1 MLIVKPIDPRPDIAL
16 SKGAEHANYL
26 RRLIAR
32 NAEDHFGDA
41 ALTFDRDVPVADVM
55 RRLRLA
61 KLKTH
66 MELAGDDLS
75 GARDMLGV
83 TAGLTDLADA
93 TLAAAL
99 EAALAKYSL
108 VATGIFLVALGKMGA
123 HELNYS
129 SDIDFCCFYDPDV
142 FDGGERSAGDAANR
156 VTREMVRIMTEFTR
170 EGYVFRTD
178 LRLRPDPGSTPLAVS
193 TGMADVYYE
202 SVGQNWE
209 RMVWI
214 KARACAGDRDAAA
227 IFLKGMQPFVWR
239 RNLDYWALN
248 DIQAIKRMINTKI
261 KAGEMRDVAPDVKLG
276 SGGIREI
283 EFFVQTQQL
292 ILGGRNPILRGRT
305 TLGALDALVVE
316 GVVEK
321 AVSEDLRAAY
331 FALRNVEHRL
341 QMCDDAQTHKVPEDD
356 AAREDVAA
364 LCGYA
369 NLTSFDRDLLDTRRI
384 VQAAY
389 QSLFSDADRQAAE
402 GRVGNLVFTG
412 VDDDPGTV
420 ETLTAQ
426 GFSNPSAAIQTIRN
440 WHRGAVPATK
450 TARGRELLTA
460 ILPQMLEAMGKTGE
474 ADEAFRWFTRF
485 FEGLNSG
492 VQTLSMLL
500 AESELLDDLVA
511 TLALAPR
518 LAEILARRPDL
529 LEVLV
534 SGRDPDKPTLV
545 PGTPFDTAMDEWRR
559 YHREMSFLI
568 GHRLLHGQI
577 DAQDVASHWS
587 ELANASIAQM
597 AEAAANETVRRYG
610 EAPGKYA
617 VFALGKLGGM
627 EMTAGSDLDI
637 ILIYAA
643 DDLEAQSWF
652 TRLTQ
657 RLITALS
664 APTAEGALYE
674 VDMRLRPSGGAGPV
688 AVSIDAFERY
698 HNEDSWTWE
707 HMALTRLRTVCGD
720 ATLGARAVCIA
731 RDVIVKRAATS
742 ADGISI
748 DVREMRERLYRD
760 RPGKGLWDMKLAAG
774 GLVDIE
780 FLVQREQLLAVNLDG
795 TEANTEAALQKL
807 SERGHLDATAA
818 GDLKRGL
825 KFLQN
830 LQQVQRLA
838 VGVDFEHAQMPAG
851 LKNRLC
857 RAVGRQKFSQLEEEI
872 KSIKTT
878 NKNIVHH
885 KLQISATEKEN

>member
-1 MLIVKPIDPRPDIAL
+1 MLIVKPIGPHPAIAL

-26 RRLIAR
+26 RRLMTR
-32 NAEDHFGDA
+32 NADGEFGDA
-41 ALTFDRDVPVADVM
+41 ALEFSRDVPIEDVM

-66 MELAGDDLS
+66 MELASDDLS

-83 TAGLTDLADA
+83 TARLTDLADA

-99 EAALAKYSL
+99 EAALAKYNL
-108 VATGIFLVALGKMGA
+108 VTTGIFLIALGKMGA

-142 FDGGERSAGDAANR
+142 FNGGERSAGDAANR
-156 VTREMVRIMTEFTR
+156 VTLEMVRIMTELTA

-214 KARACAGDRDAAA
+214 KARVCAGDRDAAA
-227 IFLKGMQPFVWR
+227 KFLKGMQPFVWR

-261 KAGEMRDVAPDVKLG
+261 KADEIRDVAPNVKLG
-276 SGGIREI
+276 AGGIREI

-292 ILGGRNPILRGRT
+292 ILGGRNAKLRDIT
-305 TLGALDALVVE
+305 TLGALDALVVD
-316 GVVEK
+316 GIVEK
-321 AVSEDLRAAY
+321 SISTDLHAAY

-341 QMCDDAQTHKVPEDD
+341 QMRDDAQTHKVPEDTE
-356 AAREDVAA
+356 AREHVAA
-364 LCGYA
+364 LCGYGDLA
-369 NLTSFDRDLLDTRRI
+369 GFDRDLLDTRHI

-389 QSLFSDADRQAAE
+389 QSLFSEADRHAAE
-402 GRVGNLVFTG
+402 ARMGNLVFTG

-420 ETLTAQ
+420 VTLKAK

-440 WHRGAVPATK
+440 WHRGAVPATR

-500 AESELLDDLVA
+500 AEGELLDDLVA

-534 SGRDPDKPTLV
+534 SGREPDKPALSSE
-545 PGTPFDTAMDEWRR
+545 TPFDTAMDEWRQ

-577 DAQDVASHWS
+577 DAQDVAGYWS
-587 ELANASIAQM
+587 ALANASIAQM
-597 AEAAANETVRRYG
+597 ADAAAYETVRRYG

-643 DDLEAQSWF
+643 DDLNAQSWF

-720 ATLGARAVCIA
+720 EALGARASCIA
-731 RDVIVKRAATS
+731 NDAIAKRS
-742 ADGISI
+742 VVNADTIST

-760 RPGKGLWDMKLAAG
+760 RPGKGLWDMKLAEG

-780 FLVQREQLLAVNLDG
+780 FLVQREQLLAANLG
-795 TEANTEAALQKL
+795 GREANTEAALQKL
-807 SERGHLDATAA
+807 GDCGHLEEAAA
-818 GDLKRGL
+818 GNLKRGL
-825 KFLQN
+825 KFLQS

-838 VGVDFEHAQMPAG
+838 VGVDFEGAKMPAG

-857 RAVGRQKFSQLEEEI
+857 RAVGAQNFSQLEEKI

-878 NKNIVHH
+878 NKSVVHQ
-885 KLQISATEKEN
+885 KLQISATEKED